1 MRKVYKNKARHYYLA
16 KIDVLNPTFDLAMI
30 FGQVEWRAS
39 YDFADAEKYS
49 GTKLLEISLYLLGLE
64 AA

>member
-1 MRKVYKNKARHYYLA
+1 MRIIV
-16 KIDVLNPTFDLAMI
+16 VLNPTFDLAIM
-30 FGQVEWRAS
+30 FSQVEWRVS

-64 AA
+64 AP